1 MRPTGHEPPLPVLP
15 ARDTSSEDLALL
27 KRIDWQ
33 YLVTPFYGP
42 RYMEVWLNREGHPV
56 SRKRVQRLMRTMGLT
71 AIYRRPR
78 GPVGRRRGTNLSL
91 SPERDGDH
99 QPQPSVVGKHHLHPR
114 CQRVPV
120 SGGHDGLVQ
129 PVRGGLRLS
138 NALDA
143 DSCAEAWAR
152 EIRRYSTPVRG
163 ADSPARPSPDSWSS
177 RGAELA
183 WTGRDA
189 TATTSS

>member
-15 ARDTSSEDLALL
+15 ARDTSSEDVALL

-56 SRKRVQRLMRTMGLT
+56 SRKRVQRLMRT
-71 AIYRRPR
+71 
-78 GPVGRRRGTNLSL
+78 L

-99 QPQPSVVGKHHLHPR
+99 QSQPSVIRRHHLHPR

-163 ADSPARPSPDSWSS
+163 ADSPARPSPDSWSG